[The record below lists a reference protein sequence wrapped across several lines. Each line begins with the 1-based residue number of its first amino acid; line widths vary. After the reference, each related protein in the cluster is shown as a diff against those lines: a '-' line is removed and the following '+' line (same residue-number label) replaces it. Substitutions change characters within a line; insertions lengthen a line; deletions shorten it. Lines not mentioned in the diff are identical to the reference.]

1 MGRGPGWL
9 TDVGGA
15 GEGRKEG
22 APTPWLLRKDWNER
36 GEMRGGEWTILYPI
50 FNGEGGGWPN

>member
-1 MGRGPGWL
+1 MRPNNGAVRRRMGQGPGWL

-36 GEMRGGEWTILYPI
+36 GEMRG
-50 FNGEGGGWPN
+50 